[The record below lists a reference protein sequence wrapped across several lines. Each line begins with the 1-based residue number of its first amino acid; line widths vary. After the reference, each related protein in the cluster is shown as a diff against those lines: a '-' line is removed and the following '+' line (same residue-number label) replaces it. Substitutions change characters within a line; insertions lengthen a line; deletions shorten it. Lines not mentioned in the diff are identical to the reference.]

1 MLGNPISPEDQ
12 RDFNRRLIATLE
24 ALGVTY
30 AIGGSV
36 AAMMYS
42 EPRLTIDVDLMVSAP
57 LSQLNQLVREI
68 QGWQVYITP
77 FEAIVETSLPYGL
90 PFNIID
96 GTIGTKADIYIV
108 KNTGLDVSAMA
119 RRRRLVWDRDAE
131 RGTAAWFLSPEDV
144 ILYKLSYYR
153 QGGEVAQKHPTD
165 IAKMLN
171 VMGSQID
178 LAYISQWATEIG
190 VADLWQ
196 ALWDEFQQP

>member
-1 MLGNPISPEDQ
+1 MPGNPISPGDQ

-24 ALGVTY
+24 ELGVVY

-42 EPRLTIDVDLMVSAP
+42 EPRLTIDVDVMITAP
-57 LSQLNQLVREI
+57 LNQLSQLVKEI
-68 QGWQVYITP
+68 QSWQVYISP
-77 FEAIVETSLPYGL
+77 FETIVETSIPYGL

-96 GTIGTKADIYIV
+96 GTIGTKADLYIV
-108 KNTGLDVSAMA
+108 KNTGLDALAMA
-119 RRRRLVWDRDAE
+119 RRRRLIWDRDVE
-131 RGTAAWFLSPEDV
+131 RGAEAWFLSPEDV

-165 IAKMLN
+165 IANMLN
-171 VMGSQID
+171 LIGSQLD
-178 LAYISQWATEIG
+178 LAYLAQWAAEIG

-196 ALWDEFQQP
+196 ALWDEFQRP

>member
-1 MLGNPISPEDQ
+1 MPGNPISPEDQ

-24 ALGVTY
+24 ELGVVY
-30 AIGGSV
+30 AVGGSV

-42 EPRLTIDVDLMVSAP
+42 EPRLTIDVDVMVAAP
-57 LSQLNQLVREI
+57 LNQLSQLVKEI
-68 QGWQVYITP
+68 QSWPVYISP
-77 FEAIVETSLPYGL
+77 FETIVETSIPYGL

-96 GTIGTKADIYIV
+96 GTIGTKADLYIA
-108 KNTGLDVSAMA
+108 KNTGLDASAMA

-131 RGTAAWFLSPEDV
+131 RGAEAWFLSPEDV

-165 IAKMLN
+165 IANMLDL
-171 VMGSQID
+171 MGSQLD
-178 LAYISQWATEIG
+178 LAYLVQWAAEIG

>member
-1 MLGNPISPEDQ
+1 MPGNPISPEDQ

-24 ALGVTY
+24 ALGVAY

-42 EPRLTIDVDLMVSAP
+42 EPRFTIDVDLMVSAP
-57 LSQLNQLVREI
+57 LDQLNQLVLEI
-68 QGWQVYITP
+68 RSWHVYVTP
-77 FEAIVETSLPYGL
+77 FEAIVETNLPHGL

-96 GTIGTKADIYIV
+96 GTIGTKADLYIA
-108 KNTGLDVSAMA
+108 KNTGLDASAMA
-119 RRRRLVWDRDAE
+119 RRRRLVWDRETDA
-131 RGTAAWFLSPEDV
+131 AAWFLSPEDI

-165 IAKMLN
+165 IANMLD
-171 VMGSQID
+171 VIGSQLD
-178 LAYISQWATEIG
+178 LPYIVRWATEIG

-196 ALWDEFQQP
+196 VLWDEFQKS

>member
-1 MLGNPISPEDQ
+1 MPGNPISPEDQ

-24 ALGVTY
+24 KLGVVY

-42 EPRLTIDVDLMVSAP
+42 EPRLTIDVDVMITAP
-57 LSQLNQLVREI
+57 LNQLSQLVKEI
-68 QGWQVYITP
+68 QSWQVYISP
-77 FEAIVETSLPYGL
+77 FETIVETSIPYGL

-96 GTIGTKADIYIV
+96 GTIGTKADLYIV
-108 KNTGLDVSAMA
+108 KNTGLDALAMA
-119 RRRRLVWDRDAE
+119 RRRRLIWDRDAE
-131 RGTAAWFLSPEDV
+131 RGAEAWFLSPEDV

-165 IAKMLN
+165 IANMLN
-171 VMGSQID
+171 LIGSQLD
-178 LAYISQWATEIG
+178 LAYLAQWAAEIG

-196 ALWDEFQQP
+196 ALWDEFQRP

>member
-1 MLGNPISPEDQ
+1 MPGNPISPEDQ

-24 ALGVTY
+24 ELGVEY

-42 EPRLTIDVDLMVSAP
+42 QPRLTIDVDVMVAAP
-57 LSQLNQLVREI
+57 VNQLSQLVKEVQS
-68 QGWQVYITP
+68 WQVYISPLET
-77 FEAIVETSLPYGL
+77 IVETSIPYGL

-96 GTIGTKADIYIV
+96 GTIGTKADLYV
-108 KNTGLDVSAMA
+108 AKDTGLDASAME
-119 RRRRLVWDRDAE
+119 RRRRLVWDRETGAK
-131 RGTAAWFLSPEDV
+131 AWFLSPEDV

-165 IAKMLN
+165 IAHMLD
-171 VMGSQID
+171 VIGSQLD
-178 LAYISQWATEIG
+178 LAYLGKWAAEIG